1 MYEFFTVRELYDII
15 LSGPEMQ
22 KDSIEYVELEGWVR
36 TNRNNGSLGFIEVN
50 DGSYF
55 KNVQVVYFNNIDD
68 YELASSLKTGDA
80 INVIGVLKITENQKQ
95 PFEIQ
100 AKKINILAKCAEDY
114 PLQKKRHSFEFLREI
129 AHLRPKANTFAAV
142 FRVRS
147 VLSMAIHEFFQNQG
161 FVYVHTPIITS
172 NDCEGAG
179 ETFTVTTR
187 KDGEYEKDFFNRHV
201 SLTVSGQLHAEAFA
215 QAFRDVYTFGP
226 TFRAENS
233 NTVRHAAEFWMIE
246 PEIAFADLEDDM
258 MLIEDMIKYCINY
271 VLENCPEEMEF
282 FNNMIDKD
290 LLNRLKHVLNSEFA
304 KMTYTDAVEY
314 LKKAQEKGVVFEN
327 KDIFWGMDFN
337 SEHEKYLC
345 EKIVN
350 GPLFLIDF
358 PKELKSFYMKQN
370 PDGKTVAACDL
381 LVPHIGELVGG
392 SQREEN
398 YEVLKNR
405 MKELHMS
412 EKGLE
417 WYLDLRRFGGVKT
430 AGFGLGFERMVMYLT
445 GISNIRDVLP
455 FPRTV
460 KNCLF

>member
-100 AKKINILAKCAEDY
+100 AKKISVLAKCAEDY

-215 QAFRDVYTFGP
+215 HAFRDVYTFGP